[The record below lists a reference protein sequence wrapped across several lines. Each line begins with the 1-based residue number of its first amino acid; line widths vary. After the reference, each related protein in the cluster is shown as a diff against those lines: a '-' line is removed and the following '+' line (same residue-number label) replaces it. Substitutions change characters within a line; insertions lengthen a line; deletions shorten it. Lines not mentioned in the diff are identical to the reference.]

1 MNPEVLSLIKMA
13 GLFVFLII
21 MLLVLR
27 KPLNLTMSISCVIV
41 IFLFQLPMDKILPA
55 VQTGLIGTN
64 TIRSILVLYFITFLQ
79 RMMEK
84 RKQLSGCQDAMNG
97 LFNNRRINAS
107 VVPFLLGC
115 LPAASTVIL
124 CGPIVRDAIGD
135 NLGTSE
141 KAACTSFFRHISEAF
156 LPTYT
161 NIFIAISLT
170 QGRVT
175 VASFVIAMLPV
186 VLVLFASGW
195 FVYLRKVPKDTGMVI
210 DQSKGVYLKQ
220 LAASIWP
227 IVVAIGIVLITGAM
241 DLPFEVPVWA
251 AVLVVVVL
259 NVFISKFSFAEIAPF
274 FKTAFEGKLMLNT
287 IAVMVFSQLLSA
299 SGVVDL
305 LPKYFG
311 MLPIPMWLVFAL
323 LFFVGPLMGGAMA
336 ILVLCV
342 PMMLTTWPDGSILS
356 VFILCMSMTYVIMQ
370 IAPTHICLTL
380 CAEDYKITLGD
391 LIPKVFPMVAVST
404 VFIFA
409 YFFVLRAM
417 GL

>member
-1 MNPEVLSLIKMA
+1 MNPEVLSLVKMA
-13 GLFVFLII
+13 GLFVFLVI

-27 KPLNLTMSISCVIV
+27 KPLNLVMSISCVIV
-41 IFLFQLPMDKILPA
+41 IALYWMSPEVYLPA
-55 VQTGLIGTN
+55 IKNGLTGTN

-84 RKQLSGCQDAMNG
+84 RKQLSGCQQAMNG

-124 CGPIVRDAIGD
+124 CGPIVREAIGD
-135 NLGTSE
+135 ELTTSE

-156 LPTYT
+156 LPTY
-161 NIFIAISLT
+161 NSIFIAISLT
-170 QGRVT
+170 QGMVT
-175 VASFVIAMLPV
+175 ASSFVIAMLPV
-186 VLVLFASGW
+186 VLILFASGW
-195 FVYLRKVPKDTGMVI
+195 AVYLRKVPKDTGMVI
-210 DQSKGVYLKQ
+210 DQSKGYYVKQ
-220 LAASIWP
+220 LIASVWP
-227 IVVAIGIVLITGAM
+227 IVVAIAIVLV
-241 DLPFEVPVWA
+241 FNKVPVWL
-251 AVLVVVVL
+251 AVLIVVVL
-259 NVFISKFSFAEIAPF
+259 NFFVSKFSFEEIKPF
-274 FKTAFEGKLMLNT
+274 FKSAFEGKLMLNT
-287 IAVMVFSQLLSA
+287 LAVMTFSQLLGA
-299 SGVVDL
+299 SGVVEL

-323 LFFVGPLMGGAMA
+323 LFFVGPLMGGSLTMIA
-336 ILVLCV
+336 ICV
-342 PMMLTTWPDGSILS
+342 PMMVEIWPTSLLS

-391 LIPKVFPMVAVST
+391 LIPKVAPMVAVST
-404 VFIFA
+404 VFIFI
-409 YFFVLRAM
+409 YFFVLRAV

>member
-1 MNPEVLSLIKMA
+1 MNAEVLSLIKMA
-13 GLFVFLII
+13 GLFVFLVV

-27 KPLNLTMSISCVIV
+27 KPLNLVMSISCVIV
-41 IFLFQLPMDKILPA
+41 IVLYWMSPEVFLPA
-55 VQTGLIGTN
+55 IQKGLTGQS
-64 TIRSILVLYFITFLQ
+64 TINSILVLYFITFLQ

-84 RKQLSGCQDAMNG
+84 RNQLSGCQMAMNG

-124 CGPIVRDAIGD
+124 CGPIVREAIGD
-135 NLGTSE
+135 NLSTNE

-170 QGRVT
+170 QGKIT
-175 VASFVIAMLPV
+175 AASFVIAMLPV

-195 FVYLRKVPKDTGMVI
+195 LVYLRKVPKDTGMVI
-210 DQSKGVYLKQ
+210 DQSKSHYAKQ
-220 LAASIWP
+220 LVASVWP
-227 IVVAIGIVLITGAM
+227 IVVAIGIVLVFNK
-241 DLPFEVPVWA
+241 LPVWV
-251 AVLVVVVL
+251 AVCIVVVL
-259 NVFISKFSFAEIAPF
+259 NFFVNKFSFGEIKPF
-274 FKTAFEGKLMLNT
+274 FKTAFEGKLILNT
-287 IAVMVFSQLLSA
+287 LAVLTFGQLLSA
-299 SGVVDL
+299 SGVVEL

-323 LFFVGPLMGGAMA
+323 LFFVGPLMGGALTM
-336 ILVLCV
+336 VVMCV
-342 PMMLTTWPDGSILS
+342 PMMVETWPNNLLS

-391 LIPKVFPMVAVST
+391 LIPKVAPMVVVST

>member
-13 GLFVFLII
+13 GLFVFLVV

-41 IFLFQLPMDKILPA
+41 ILLYGLGPDAFLPA
-55 VQTGLIGTN
+55 IKTGLIGQN

-84 RKQLSGCQDAMNG
+84 RNQLSGCQAAMNG

-124 CGPIVRDAIGD
+124 CGPIVREAIGD
-135 NLGTSE
+135 SLPTNE
-141 KAACTSFFRHISEAF
+141 KAACTSYFRHISEAF

-170 QGRVT
+170 QGKINAGT
-175 VASFVIAMLPV
+175 FVLAMLPV
-186 VLVLFASGW
+186 VAVLFASGW
-195 FVYLRKVPKDTGMVI
+195 MVYLRKVPKDTGMVI
-210 DQSKGVYLKQ
+210 DQPKSVYAKQ
-220 LAASIWP
+220 LVASIWP
-227 IVVAIGIVLITGAM
+227 IVVAIGIVLITGAI

-251 AVLVVVVL
+251 AVLIVVVL
-259 NVFISKFSFAEIAPF
+259 NFFFSKFSFAEVAPF
-274 FKTAFEGKLMLNT
+274 FKSAFEGKLMLNT
-287 IAVMVFSQLLSA
+287 IAVMVFSQLLSK
-299 SGVVDL
+299 SGVVEL

-323 LFFVGPLMGGAMA
+323 LFFVGPLMGGSLTM
-336 ILVLCV
+336 LVMCV
-342 PMMLTTWPDGSILS
+342 PMMVEIWPDNLLS
-356 VFILCMSMTYVIMQ
+356 VFILCMSMTYIIMQ

-391 LIPKVFPMVAVST
+391 LIPKVAPMVVVAT
-404 VFIFA
+404 AFIFA
-409 YFFVLRAM
+409 YFFLLRAI

>member
-1 MNPEVLSLIKMA
+1 MNPEVLSLVKMA
-13 GLFVFLII
+13 GLFVFLVI

-27 KPLNLTMSISCVIV
+27 KPLNLVMSISCVIV
-41 IFLFQLPMDKILPA
+41 IVLYWMSPEVYLPA
-55 VQTGLIGTN
+55 IQKGLTGTN
-64 TIRSILVLYFITFLQ
+64 TIRSVLVLYFITFLQ

-84 RKQLSGCQDAMNG
+84 RNQLSGCQMAMNG

-124 CGPIVRDAIGD
+124 CGPIVREAIGD
-135 NLGTSE
+135 DLTTNE
-141 KAACTSFFRHISEAF
+141 KAACTSYFRHISEAF

-170 QGRVT
+170 QGKVT
-175 VASFVIAMLPV
+175 AGTFVIAMLPV

-195 FVYLRKVPKDTGMVI
+195 MVYLRKVPKETGMTI
-210 DQSKGVYLKQ
+210 DQSKGYYLKQ
-220 LAASIWP
+220 LIASVWP
-227 IVVAIGIVLITGAM
+227 IVVAIGIVLVFNE
-241 DLPFEVPVWA
+241 LPVWV
-251 AVLVVVVL
+251 AVCIVVVL
-259 NVFISKFSFAEIAPF
+259 NFFVSKFTFAEVKPF
-274 FKTAFEGKLMLNT
+274 FRTAFEGKLMLNT
-287 IAVMVFSQLLSA
+287 LAVLTFSQLLGA
-299 SGVVDL
+299 SGVVEL

-323 LFFVGPLMGGAMA
+323 LFFIGPLMGGSLTMVAM
-336 ILVLCV
+336 CV
-342 PMMLTTWPDGSILS
+342 PMMVEIWPDNLLA

-370 IAPTHICLTL
+370 ISPTHICLTL

-391 LIPKVFPMVAVST
+391 LIPKIVPMVVVAT
-404 VFIFA
+404 LFIFI
-409 YFFVLRAM
+409 YFFILRAF